1 MESTPNNNNN
11 NNNNN
16 NSNTYITVYST
27 DINIAIFFSANEI
40 KLY

>member
-11 NNNNN
+11 
-16 NSNTYITVYST
+16 NTYITVYST
-27 DINIAIFFSANEI
+27 DINIAIFFSTNEI